1 MRLTVNGTVR
11 ESPDEPTITEFLID
25 HAGTTDGVAVAVDGE
40 IVHRADWPGYR
51 LRAGQSVELVA
62 AMQGG

>member
-11 ESPDEPTITEFLID
+11 EAPEGLTITEFLLH

-40 IVHRADWPGYR
+40 IVHRGDWPGYR
-51 LRAGQSVELVA
+51 LDDGQAVELVA